1 MSPLSEEEKKE
12 LLKIARTSIEE
23 FLKNRRIPS
32 FSPSSPALLERKGA
46 FVTLKKAGFLRGC
59 IGMIEATKPLYQTVA
74 EMAVAAAIEDPR
86 FPPLTLDELPLI
98 TIEISVLSPLEEV
111 EDVEEIEV
119 GKHGLYI
126 VRGFYRGLLLPQ
138 VATEYNWDR
147 ETFLQHTCLK
157 AGLPTDCWQDPAT
170 KIFKFSAEVFSE
182 DELDL

>member
-1 MSPLSEEEKKE
+1 MKSLSEEDKKE

-23 FLKNRRIPS
+23 FLKKRRIPS
-32 FSPSSPALLERKGA
+32 FSPSSPALMERKGA

-59 IGMIEATKPLYQTVA
+59 IGMIEAVKPLYQTVA

-119 GKHGLYI
+119 GKHGVYI
-126 VRGFYRGLLLPQ
+126 IRGFYRGLLLPQ

-157 AGLPTDCWQDPAT
+157 AGLPTDCWQDTET
-170 KIFKFSAEVFSE
+170 KIYKFSAEVFGE
-182 DELDL
+182 EE